1 MIVREP
7 LLEAVLAGTPAVERV
22 QVARIELEPL
32 QETGLHR
39 HPCPVLGLVTEGAIR
54 FQPEGEEERTLRPGD
69 AFFEPQNARIV
80 RFDNTSASEKAAF
93 VAYYLL
99 GPGESEL
106 IEMLDA

>member
-7 LLEAVLAGTPAVERV
+7 LLEAALAGTPAVERV

-32 QETGLHR
+32 QETDLHR
-39 HPCPVLGLVTEGAIR
+39 HPCPVLGLVTSGTIR

-69 AFFEPQNARIV
+69 AFFEPQNARIAH
-80 RFDNTSASEKAAF
+80 FDNSSDSGPATF

-99 GPGESEL
+99 GPGETEL
-106 IEMLDA
+106 IELLDS

>member
-7 LLEAVLAGTPAVERV
+7 LLEAVLAGTPAVARV

-39 HPCPVLGLVTEGAIR
+39 HPCPVVGLVTAGTIR
-54 FQPEGEEERTLRPGD
+54 FQPEGEEERTLCAGD
-69 AFFEPQNARIV
+69 AFFEPQGKRMAH
-80 RFDNTSASEKAAF
+80 FDNASASEKAAF

-99 GPGESEL
+99 APGESEL
-106 IEMLDA
+106 IEPLDS